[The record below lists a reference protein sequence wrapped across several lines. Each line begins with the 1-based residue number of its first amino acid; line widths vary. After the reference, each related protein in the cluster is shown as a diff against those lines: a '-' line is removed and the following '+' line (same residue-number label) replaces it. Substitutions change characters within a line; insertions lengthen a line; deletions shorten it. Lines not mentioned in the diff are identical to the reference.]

1 MEVMRVKKGFFENS
15 RQRSKIDGRNKVVK
29 RNNTRLLITVNVP
42 GSAGP
47 LRFVVNEDD
56 KVGGVI
62 DMALK
67 QYAHQGRLPLLASD
81 PTNFLLLPTSLGLE
95 ALGASELIGLCG
107 VRNFI
112 LCKKQPE
119 SRWKAEG
126 MIDQKRKS
134 SSSSWKTWLNKSFA
148 FKIHCH

>member
-1 MEVMRVKKGFFENS
+1 MEVRVKKGFSEK
-15 RQRSKIDGRNKVVK
+15 QKSKIDVK
-29 RNNTRLLITVNVP
+29 RNSTRLLITVNVP

-56 KVGGVI
+56 KVAGVI

-67 QYAHQGRLPLLASD
+67 QYAHQGRLPLLGSD
-81 PTNFLLLPTSLGLE
+81 PTHFLLLPTSLGLE

-112 LCKKQPE
+112 LCKKQPAELRE

-126 MIDQKRKS
+126 MIDQKSKS
-134 SSSSWKTWLNKSFA
+134 SSCWKTWLNKSFA
-148 FKIHCH
+148 FKIHFH